1 MGNLLGA
8 PVTEKETH
16 RGESSDGLKWGVTSM
31 QGWRVHMEDAHVA
44 ETRMYAAEP
53 ESTIP
58 SNTANNNNNN
68 NSSTGGDGGGAA
80 DDNESTTPRTTYR
93 HIDLPGH
100 SIFAVFDGHGGTF
113 AAMYAGR
120 NLCRVLSRQPK
131 FVQYAKFMEER
142 SEKEKLLT
150 KSRER
155 VQYITT
161 GLEYI
166 EGALRDTFV
175 ELDREIAAALQGSK
189 IPDADQ
195 PYHKDTVVGGA
206 AHGVQDMDATSADGG
221 GGGNA
226 TSEADSTLQLL
237 EKEGDSGTTACVV
250 IIAPQWV
257 VCANAGDSRSVFSKH
272 GNKAVPLSYD
282 HKPDDEEEERR
293 IRAAGGYVAGGR
305 VEGDLAVSRGLGDF
319 RFKNMQT
326 VLAGSNSASKDDK
339 QNNSGTVEPDDQK
352 VSPVPDVIIQNRS
365 ADKDEFI
372 IVACDGIWDVQ
383 TNHEAVKSVAEMFEE
398 GETDLGLICE
408 EVSKRILSLLVL
420 CFIDLFFLR
429 VVVTQP
435 LLSLQFSN
443 QKLCDNGLS
452 MGSKDN
458 MTAIVVKF
466 EGQQVGTGG
475 GIRARRQLR
484 QSADP
489 NDNNSAD
496 DEQS

>member
-1 MGNLLGA
+1 
-8 PVTEKETH
+8 
-16 RGESSDGLKWGVTSM
+16 
-31 QGWRVHMEDAHVA
+31 MEDAHVA
-44 ETRMYAAEP
+44 ETWLYAADLVETA
-53 ESTIP
+53 SSGGDDAAAAD
-58 SNTANNNNNN
+58 SNND
-68 NSSTGGDGGGAA
+68 NSSSNKQYT
-80 DDNESTTPRTTYR
+80 
-93 HIDLPGH
+93 HIELPGH

-131 FVQYAKFMEER
+131 FVQYAKFMQER
-142 SEKEKLLT
+142 AEKEKLLT

-175 ELDREIAAALQGSK
+175 ELDMEIASALQGSK
-189 IPDADQ
+189 ISEADQ
-195 PYHKDTVVGGA
+195 PYHKDTAASGG
-206 AHGVQDMDATSADGG
+206 QEMDTDGDGAD
-221 GGGNA
+221 A
-226 TSEADSTLQLL
+226 PSEADSTLQLL

-272 GNKAVPLSYD
+272 GHKAVPLSYD

-326 VLAGSNSASKDDK
+326 VLNGNDTAAKDENKPGMVD
-339 QNNSGTVEPDDQK
+339 PDDQK

-383 TNHEAVKSVAEMFEE
+383 TNYEAVKSVAEMFEE
-398 GETDLGLICE
+398 GETDMGLICE
-408 EVSKRILSLLVL
+408 EVSY
-420 CFIDLFFLR
+420 FQDDLF
-429 VVVTQP
+429 V
-435 LLSLQFSN
+435 
-443 QKLCDNGLS
+443 
-452 MGSKDN
+452 
-458 MTAIVVKF
+458 I
-466 EGQQVGTGG
+466 
-475 GIRARRQLR
+475 
-484 QSADP
+484 SA
-489 NDNNSAD
+489 SYIFR
-496 DEQS
+496 

>member
-8 PVTEKETH
+8 PVTEKDTH
-16 RGESSDGLKWGVTSM
+16 VGESSDGLKWGVTTM
-31 QGWRVHMEDAHVA
+31 QGWRIHMEDAHVA
-44 ETRMYAAEP
+44 ETRVYAAEV
-53 ESTIP
+53 EGAT
-58 SNTANNNNNN
+58 T
-68 NSSTGGDGGGAA
+68 TDGGAA
-80 DDNESTTPRTTYR
+80 VVAATTTAAVAADDDAPKKYT

-113 AAMYAGR
+113 AAMYSGR

-131 FVQYAKFMEER
+131 FVQYAKFMQER
-142 SEKEKLLT
+142 AEKEKLLT

-175 ELDREIAAALQGSK
+175 ELDREIASALQGSK
-189 IPDADQ
+189 IQDADQ
-195 PYHKDTVVGGA
+195 PYHEA
-206 AHGVQDMDATSADGG
+206 AGG
-221 GGGNA
+221 GGGQDMECSDGGA
-226 TSEADSTLQLL
+226 DAPSDADSTLQLL
-237 EKEGDSGTTACVV
+237 DQEGDSGTTACVV

-326 VLAGSNSASKDDK
+326 VRAGTDGAKNDEGMVD
-339 QNNSGTVEPDDQK
+339 PDDQK

-383 TNHEAVKSVAEMFEE
+383 TNYEAVKSVAEMFDE
-398 GETDLGLICE
+398 GETNMGLITE
-408 EVSKRILSLLVL
+408 EM
-420 CFIDLFFLR
+420 CDTGLR
-429 VVVTQP
+429 
-435 LLSLQFSN
+435 
-443 QKLCDNGLS
+443 

-458 MTAIVVKF
+458 MTSIVVKF
-466 EGQQVGTGG
+466 EGQKVKQGG
-475 GIRARRQLR
+475 GVTARRQLR
-484 QSADP
+484 TPVEAPAS
-489 NDNNSAD
+489 
-496 DEQS
+496 

>member
-16 RGESSDGLKWGVTSM
+16 VGESSDGLKWGVTSM

-44 ETRMYAAEP
+44 ETRLYAAEP
-53 ESTIP
+53 IKENEEEEEVPVVS
-58 SNTANNNNNN
+58 SSSANAAAGQQQQQQQQSSAGPVLVPPDVTSSGPDEI
-68 NSSTGGDGGGAA
+68 SSTTT
-80 DDNESTTPRTTYR
+80 STTQQQKYR

-131 FVQYAKFMEER
+131 FVQYAKFMHER
-142 SEKEKLLT
+142 AEKEKLLT
-150 KSRER
+150 KSRDR

-166 EGALRDTFV
+166 EGALRDAFV
-175 ELDREIAAALQGSK
+175 ELDKEIASALQGSK
-189 IPDADQ
+189 IPEADQ
-195 PYHKDTVVGGA
+195 PYHQDSVPAAGGQENNAMDTTDGGA
-206 AHGVQDMDATSADGG
+206 DATSD
-221 GGGNA
+221 
-226 TSEADSTLQLL
+226 ADSTLQLL

-293 IRAAGGYVAGGR
+293 IRTAGGYVAGGR

-326 VLAGSNSASKDDK
+326 VLAGNDATSKDPNK
-339 QNNSGTVEPDDQK
+339 PGMVEPDDQK

-383 TNHEAVKSVAEMFEE
+383 TNYEAVKSVADMFEE
-398 GETDLGLICE
+398 GETDMGLICE
-408 EVSKRILSLLVL
+408 EVSHTVGQKSTLL
-420 CFIDLFFLR
+420 
-429 VVVTQP
+429 
-435 LLSLQFSN
+435 
-443 QKLCDNGLS
+443 
-452 MGSKDN
+452 
-458 MTAIVVKF
+458 
-466 EGQQVGTGG
+466 
-475 GIRARRQLR
+475 
-484 QSADP
+484 
-489 NDNNSAD
+489 
-496 DEQS
+496 

>member
-16 RGESSDGLKWGVTSM
+16 TGESSEGLKWGVTTM
-31 QGWRVHMEDAHVA
+31 QGWRIHMEDAHVA

-53 ESTIP
+53 VED
-58 SNTANNNNNN
+58 A
-68 NSSTGGDGGGAA
+68 TGGGDDSMANDGNVGDTSG
-80 DDNESTTPRTTYR
+80 STTKTYK

-113 AAMYAGR
+113 AAEYSGR

-131 FVQYAKFMEER
+131 FIQYAKFMHER
-142 SEKEKLLT
+142 TEKEKLLT
-150 KSRER
+150 KSKER

-175 ELDREIAAALQGSK
+175 ELDKEIASALQGSK
-189 IPDADQ
+189 MPEADQ
-195 PYHKDTVVGGA
+195 PYHKDTAANNAGGNQ
-206 AHGVQDMDATSADGG
+206 GMDITEGG
-221 GGGNA
+221 GDT

-257 VCANAGDSRSVFSKH
+257 VCANAGDSRAVFSKH

-326 VLAGSNSASKDDK
+326 VLAGSSPRNENDAGNG
-339 QNNSGTVEPDDQK
+339 QMVEPDDQK

-365 ADKDEFI
+365 AEKDEFI

-383 TNHEAVKSVAEMFEE
+383 TNYEAVKTVAEMFDE
-398 GETDLGLICE
+398 GESDMGLICE
-408 EVSKRILSLLVL
+408 EVSSCVH
-420 CFIDLFFLR
+420 
-429 VVVTQP
+429 V
-435 LLSLQFSN
+435 
-443 QKLCDNGLS
+443 
-452 MGSKDN
+452 
-458 MTAIVVKF
+458 
-466 EGQQVGTGG
+466 
-475 GIRARRQLR
+475 
-484 QSADP
+484 
-489 NDNNSAD
+489 
-496 DEQS
+496 

>member
-1 MGNLLGA
+1 
-8 PVTEKETH
+8 
-16 RGESSDGLKWGVTSM
+16 
-31 QGWRVHMEDAHVA
+31 MEDAHVA
-44 ETRMYAAEP
+44 ETRMYAAELK
-53 ESTIP
+53 
-58 SNTANNNNNN
+58 
-68 NSSTGGDGGGAA
+68 GGTDSENGG
-80 DDNESTTPRTTYR
+80 PKTYT

-113 AAMYAGR
+113 AAMYSGR

-131 FVQYAKFMEER
+131 FVQYAKFMQER
-142 SEKEKLLT
+142 AEKEKTLT

-175 ELDREIAAALQGSK
+175 ELDTEIASALQGSK
-189 IPDADQ
+189 IADADT
-195 PYHKDTVVGGA
+195 PYHKETPAAGASGEDSMDCSEIGG
-206 AHGVQDMDATSADGG
+206 Q
-221 GGGNA
+221 
-226 TSEADSTLQLL
+226 SEADSTLQLL
-237 EKEGDSGTTACVV
+237 EKEGDSGTTANVV

-257 VCANAGDSRSVFSKH
+257 VCANAGDSRSVFSKN

-326 VLAGSNSASKDDK
+326 VLSGLNGSTTDAGEKDA
-339 QNNSGTVEPDDQK
+339 NMVEPDDQK

-383 TNHEAVKSVAEMFEE
+383 TNYEGVKSVAEMFEE
-398 GETDLGLICE
+398 GESDLGLICE
-408 EVSKRILSLLVL
+408 E
-420 CFIDLFFLR
+420 F
-429 VVVTQP
+429 
-435 LLSLQFSN
+435 
-443 QKLCDNGLS
+443 CDTCLS

-466 EGQQVGTGG
+466 EGQKVGTGG
-475 GIRARRQLR
+475 GVTARRAQR
-484 QSADP
+484 NSSDFP
-489 NDNNSAD
+489 PDNSG
-496 DEQS
+496 QQQPS

>member
-16 RGESSDGLKWGVTSM
+16 VGESSDGLKWGVSSM
-31 QGWRVHMEDAHVA
+31 QGWRIHMEDAHVA
-44 ETRMYAAEP
+44 ETRLYAAEP
-53 ESTIP
+53 EEVASSG
-58 SNTANNNNNN
+58 SNA
-68 NSSTGGDGGGAA
+68 AA
-80 DDNESTTPRTTYR
+80 DNDNGPPKKFT

-113 AAMYAGR
+113 AAMYSGR

-131 FVQYAKFMEER
+131 FVQYAKFMQER
-142 SEKEKLLT
+142 AEKEKLLT

-175 ELDREIAAALQGSK
+175 ELDKEIASALQGSQL
-189 IPDADQ
+189 PEADQ
-195 PYHKDTVVGGA
+195 PYHKDTANSGG
-206 AHGVQDMDATSADGG
+206 QDMDCNEGVGDS
-221 GGGNA
+221 

-326 VLAGSNSASKDDK
+326 VLAGADGATKDQSNPGMVD
-339 QNNSGTVEPDDQK
+339 PDDQK

-383 TNHEAVKSVAEMFEE
+383 TNYEAVKSVAEMFEE
-398 GETDLGLICE
+398 GETDMGLICE
-408 EVSKRILSLLVL
+408 EVSYK
-420 CFIDLFFLR
+420 C
-429 VVVTQP
+429 
-435 LLSLQFSN
+435 LQLTS
-443 QKLCDNGLS
+443 
-452 MGSKDN
+452 
-458 MTAIVVKF
+458 
-466 EGQQVGTGG
+466 
-475 GIRARRQLR
+475 
-484 QSADP
+484 
-489 NDNNSAD
+489 
-496 DEQS
+496 

>member
-1 MGNLLGA
+1 
-8 PVTEKETH
+8 
-16 RGESSDGLKWGVTSM
+16 M
-31 QGWRVHMEDAHVA
+31 QGWRIHMEDAHVA
-44 ETRMYAAEP
+44 ETKMYAAELDGGTD
-53 ESTIP
+53 SD
-58 SNTANNNNNN
+58 ANN
-68 NSSTGGDGGGAA
+68 GDG
-80 DDNESTTPRTTYR
+80 SPKTYT

-113 AAMYAGR
+113 AAMYSGR

-131 FVQYAKFMEER
+131 FVQYAKFMQER
-142 SEKEKLLT
+142 AEKEKLLT

-175 ELDREIAAALQGSK
+175 ELDQEIASALQGSK
-189 IPDADQ
+189 IADADT
-195 PYHKDTVVGGA
+195 PYHKE
-206 AHGVQDMDATSADGG
+206 SP
-221 GGGNA
+221 GNA
-226 TSEADSTLQLL
+226 AGAGGENAMECSEAGGQSEADSTLQLL
-237 EKEGDSGTTACVV
+237 EKEGDSGTTANVV

-257 VCANAGDSRSVFSKH
+257 VCSNAGDSRSVFSKN

-326 VLAGSNSASKDDK
+326 VLTGLKSKKDATGQKD
-339 QNNSGTVEPDDQK
+339 QNMVEPDDQK

-383 TNHEAVKSVAEMFEE
+383 SNYEGVKSVAELFDE
-398 GETDLGLICE
+398 GESDLGLICE
-408 EVSKRILSLLVL
+408 EFCDQCLS
-420 CFIDLFFLR
+420 I
-429 VVVTQP
+429 
-435 LLSLQFSN
+435 
-443 QKLCDNGLS
+443 
-452 MGSKDN
+452 GSKDN

-466 EGQQVGTGG
+466 EGQKIGNGG
-475 GIRARRQLR
+475 GVSARRAQR
-484 QSADP
+484 NSSDFP
-489 NDNNSAD
+489 PDNSAQQQ
-496 DEQS
+496 QS

>member
-16 RGESSDGLKWGVTSM
+16 TGESSEGLKWGVTTM
-31 QGWRVHMEDAHVA
+31 QGWRIHMEDAHVA

-53 ESTIP
+53 VED
-58 SNTANNNNNN
+58 A
-68 NSSTGGDGGGAA
+68 TGGGDDSMANDGNDGDTSG
-80 DDNESTTPRTTYR
+80 STTKTYK

-113 AAMYAGR
+113 AAEYSGR

-131 FVQYAKFMEER
+131 FIQYAKFMHER
-142 SEKEKLLT
+142 TEKEKLLT
-150 KSRER
+150 KPKER

-175 ELDREIAAALQGSK
+175 ELDKEIASALQGSK
-189 IPDADQ
+189 MPEADQ
-195 PYHKDTVVGGA
+195 PYHKDTAANNAGGNQ
-206 AHGVQDMDATSADGG
+206 GMDITEGG
-221 GGGNA
+221 GDT

-257 VCANAGDSRSVFSKH
+257 VCANAGDSRAVFSKH

-326 VLAGSNSASKDDK
+326 VLAGSSPRNENDAGNG
-339 QNNSGTVEPDDQK
+339 QMVEPDDQK

-365 ADKDEFI
+365 AEKDEFI

-383 TNHEAVKSVAEMFEE
+383 TNYEAVKTVAEMFDE
-398 GETDLGLICE
+398 GESDMGLICE
-408 EVSKRILSLLVL
+408 EVSSCVH
-420 CFIDLFFLR
+420 
-429 VVVTQP
+429 V
-435 LLSLQFSN
+435 
-443 QKLCDNGLS
+443 
-452 MGSKDN
+452 
-458 MTAIVVKF
+458 
-466 EGQQVGTGG
+466 
-475 GIRARRQLR
+475 
-484 QSADP
+484 
-489 NDNNSAD
+489 
-496 DEQS
+496 

>member
-8 PVTEKETH
+8 PVTDKHTH
-16 RGESSDGLKWGVTSM
+16 VGESSDGLKWGVASM

-44 ETRMYAAEP
+44 ETRLYAAEYV
-53 ESTIP
+53 
-58 SNTANNNNNN
+58 
-68 NSSTGGDGGGAA
+68 TGTEDSDGTDADMKDGDGSAA
-80 DDNESTTPRTTYR
+80 TASSSKAKTFR

-113 AAMYAGR
+113 AAQYAGR

-142 SEKEKLLT
+142 AEKEKLLT

-166 EGALRDTFV
+166 EGALSDAFI
-175 ELDREIAAALQGSK
+175 ELDKEIASALQGSK
-189 IPDADQ
+189 IQEADT
-195 PYHKDTVVGGA
+195 PYHHDTQNFKDST
-206 AHGVQDMDATSADGG
+206 GVHDGMDCTDGG
-221 GGGNA
+221 QDQ

-250 IIAPQWV
+250 IVAPQWV
-257 VCANAGDSRSVFSKH
+257 VCANAGDSRAVFSKH

-319 RFKNMQT
+319 RFKDMST
-326 VLAGSNSASKDDK
+326 VLAGADGS
-339 QNNSGTVEPDDQK
+339 QNNPNRQKEQGVGMPGEQK

-372 IVACDGIWDVQ
+372 LLACDGIWDVQ
-383 TNHEAVKSVAEMFEE
+383 TNHEAVKMVAEIFEE
-398 GETDLGLICE
+398 GESNVGLICE
-408 EVSKRILSLLVL
+408 EVSS
-420 CFIDLFFLR
+420 
-429 VVVTQP
+429 P
-435 LLSLQFSN
+435 S
-443 QKLCDNGLS
+443 
-452 MGSKDN
+452 
-458 MTAIVVKF
+458 IVKGVIWKN
-466 EGQQVGTGG
+466 
-475 GIRARRQLR
+475 IC
-484 QSADP
+484 S
-489 NDNNSAD
+489 
-496 DEQS
+496 

>member
-16 RGESSDGLKWGVTSM
+16 VGESEDGLKFGVSSM
-31 QGWRVHMEDAHVA
+31 QGWRIHMEDAHVA
-44 ETRMYAAEP
+44 ECRLYAAEL
-53 ESTIP
+53 EE
-58 SNTANNNNNN
+58 TAGATNGETKPKDG
-68 NSSTGGDGGGAA
+68 NSK
-80 DDNESTTPRTTYR
+80 TYK
-93 HIDLPGH
+93 HIELPGH

-113 AAMYAGR
+113 AAQYSGR

-131 FVQYAKFMEER
+131 FVKYAKFMEER
-142 SEKEKLLT
+142 AEKEKLLT

-175 ELDREIAAALQGSK
+175 ELDMEIASALQGSR
-189 IPDADQ
+189 IPEADQ
-195 PYHKDTVVGGA
+195 PYHEEKPQG
-206 AHGVQDMDATSADGG
+206 DGG
-221 GGGNA
+221 GPAGMDTSGDPQQDA
-226 TSEADSTLQLL
+226 LSEADSTLQLL
-237 EKEGDSGTTACVV
+237 DKEGDSGTTACVV
-250 IIAPQWV
+250 VVAPQWV

-272 GNKAVPLSYD
+272 GHKAVPLSYD

-319 RFKNMQT
+319 RFKNMAT
-326 VLAGSNSASKDDK
+326 VLAGATGQKDK
-339 QNNSGTVEPDDQK
+339 TSGDQMVEPEDQK

-383 TNHEAVKSVAEMFEE
+383 TNYEAVKSVAEMFEE
-398 GETDLGLICE
+398 GESNLGLICE
-408 EVSKRILSLLVL
+408 EM
-420 CFIDLFFLR
+420 
-429 VVVTQP
+429 
-435 LLSLQFSN
+435 
-443 QKLCDNGLS
+443 CDTCLN

-458 MTAIVVKF
+458 MTTLVIKF
-466 EGQQVGTGG
+466 EGQPVGNGG
-475 GIRARRQLR
+475 GVTARRQQR
-484 QSADP
+484 DSSQP
-489 NDNNSAD
+489 NNDNQQQPS
-496 DEQS
+496 

>member
-1 MGNLLGA
+1 
-8 PVTEKETH
+8 
-16 RGESSDGLKWGVTSM
+16 
-31 QGWRVHMEDAHVA
+31 MEDAHVA
-44 ETRMYAAEP
+44 ETRMYAAEL
-53 ESTIP
+53 
-58 SNTANNNNNN
+58 N
-68 NSSTGGDGGGAA
+68 GGTDSENGG
-80 DDNESTTPRTTYR
+80 PKTYT

-131 FVQYAKFMEER
+131 FVQYAKFMQER
-142 SEKEKLLT
+142 AEKEKTLT

-175 ELDREIAAALQGSK
+175 ELDTEIASALQGSK
-189 IPDADQ
+189 IADADT
-195 PYHKDTVVGGA
+195 PYHKETPTAGASGEDSMDCSETGG
-206 AHGVQDMDATSADGG
+206 Q
-221 GGGNA
+221 
-226 TSEADSTLQLL
+226 SEADSTLQLL
-237 EKEGDSGTTACVV
+237 EKEGDSGTTANVV

-257 VCANAGDSRSVFSKH
+257 VCANAGDSRSVFSKN

-326 VLAGSNSASKDDK
+326 VLSGSKGSTNDGGEKD
-339 QNNSGTVEPDDQK
+339 QNMVEPDDQK

-383 TNHEAVKSVAEMFEE
+383 TNYEGVKTVAEMFEE
-398 GETDLGLICE
+398 GESDLGLVCE
-408 EVSKRILSLLVL
+408 E
-420 CFIDLFFLR
+420 F
-429 VVVTQP
+429 
-435 LLSLQFSN
+435 
-443 QKLCDNGLS
+443 CDTCLS

-466 EGQQVGTGG
+466 EGQKVGTGG
-475 GIRARRQLR
+475 GVTARRAQR
-484 QSADP
+484 NSSDFP
-489 NDNNSAD
+489 PDNSG
-496 DEQS
+496 QQQPS

>member
-8 PVTEKETH
+8 PVTEKETIV
-16 RGESSDGLKWGVTSM
+16 GESSDGLMWGVTSM
-31 QGWRVHMEDAHVA
+31 QGWRIHMEDAHVA
-44 ETRMYAAEP
+44 ETRLYAAELVGAGG
-53 ESTIP
+53 TTAGNVAAAP
-58 SNTANNNNNN
+58 SNSAKNGSN
-68 NSSTGGDGGGAA
+68 
-80 DDNESTTPRTTYR
+80 TYK

-100 SIFAVFDGHGGTF
+100 SIFACFDGHGGTF
-113 AAMYAGR
+113 AAQYSGR

-131 FVQYAKFMEER
+131 FVLYAKFMEER
-142 SEKEKLLT
+142 AEKEKLLT

-175 ELDREIAAALQGSK
+175 ELDREIASALQGAR
-189 IPDADQ
+189 IPEADT
-195 PYHKDTVVGGA
+195 PYHKEGPSNA
-206 AHGVQDMDATSADGG
+206 ANAGG
-221 GGGNA
+221 GDGMDFIEGA
-226 TSEADSTLQLL
+226 GQDGTSDADSTLQLL

-272 GNKAVPLSYD
+272 GHKAVPLSYD

-319 RFKNMQT
+319 RFKNMTT
-326 VLAGSNSASKDDK
+326 VLAGADGA
-339 QNNSGTVEPDDQK
+339 QNNEKDQSMVEPDDQK

-372 IVACDGIWDVQ
+372 VVACDGIWDVQ
-383 TNHEAVKSVAEMFEE
+383 TNYEAVKSVAEMFEE
-398 GETDLGLICE
+398 GESDLGLICE
-408 EVSKRILSLLVL
+408 E
-420 CFIDLFFLR
+420 
-429 VVVTQP
+429 
-435 LLSLQFSN
+435 
-443 QKLCDNGLS
+443 LCDNCLS

-458 MTAIVVKF
+458 MTSIVVKF
-466 EGQQVGTGG
+466 EGQKVGSGG
-475 GIRARRQLR
+475 GVTARRQLR
-484 QSADP
+484 DSANPSGNNNTD
-489 NDNNSAD
+489 NSA
-496 DEQS
+496 QQQPP

>member
-16 RGESSDGLKWGVTSM
+16 VGESSDGLKWGVTSM

-44 ETRMYAAEP
+44 ETRMYAAELV
-53 ESTIP
+53 ETASTGGGGDA
-58 SNTANNNNNN
+58 TAADSNNNDN
-68 NSSTGGDGGGAA
+68 NSSPKQYT
-80 DDNESTTPRTTYR
+80 
-93 HIDLPGH
+93 HIELPGH

-113 AAMYAGR
+113 AAMYSGR

-131 FVQYAKFMEER
+131 FVQYAKFMQER
-142 SEKEKLLT
+142 AEKEKLLT

-175 ELDREIAAALQGSK
+175 ELDKEIASALQGSK
-189 IPDADQ
+189 IPEADQ
-195 PYHKDTVVGGA
+195 PYHKDTAVSGG
-206 AHGVQDMDATSADGG
+206 QEMDTDGDGAD
-221 GGGNA
+221 A

-326 VLAGSNSASKDDK
+326 VLTGNDTAAED
-339 QNNSGTVEPDDQK
+339 QNKPGIPPDDQK

-383 TNHEAVKSVAEMFEE
+383 TNYEAVKSVAEMFEE
-398 GETDLGLICE
+398 GETNMGLICE
-408 EVSKRILSLLVL
+408 EVSYSQDKPIVRDDIGNIHFSITQLVFIFCHSL
-420 CFIDLFFLR
+420 R
-429 VVVTQP
+429 
-435 LLSLQFSN
+435 LL
-443 QKLCDNGLS
+443 D
-452 MGSKDN
+452 
-458 MTAIVVKF
+458 V
-466 EGQQVGTGG
+466 
-475 GIRARRQLR
+475 R
-484 QSADP
+484 
-489 NDNNSAD
+489 
-496 DEQS
+496 